1 MFENVF
7 LFFQVYD
14 AVHSSLSVLYN
25 ANGGKL
31 PRRGPLAS
39 ETSATE
45 LSQNLTAGFGTAQ
58 QPESIDRL
66 ISSIAGDDDDTPALE
81 YLFRQHACAWVRAAV
96 EGWAQAKTHM
106 SAAIK
111 TADSLQPSTLM
122 PLAARSLLLGD
133 YALITY
139 EAARMNQQTPNS
151 NILPGLSQKWVKSR
165 NFAFKSASILNVDKH
180 LWARSFLLWYRAC
193 VGISD
198 CIYNYNLESKEK
210 QDTQA
215 RFGINVSPFTCKVA
229 SDFVEELQASF
240 AASGLRCPALDLIH
254 CSAQFNQAGCSQSES
269 LSKQDLD
276 MQWIQNLASAM
287 SASKVVSG
295 QNFSDVGSAP
305 VSPVMTIMQLS
316 NMRRISGNW
325 SHAASIMLC
334 ALELCETGS
343 SEFFSN
349 PTHRGMLHH
358 NLGDLLRDR
367 HLYEESKTQLDR
379 ADSCFL
385 ANSSNEFEAFL
396 VASAHD
402 RERLLLESDSKR
414 GMFAEIAA
422 VMATR
427 ARLLDNQNLLEEAE
441 KLFNKSLNALRV
453 SSFSDSKSVR
463 LFCLSCFDFSS
474 SNIRTGFWLQAYL
487 QGTCA

>member
-1 MFENVF
+1 
-7 LFFQVYD
+7 
-14 AVHSSLSVLYN
+14 VHSSLSVLYT

-39 ETSATE
+39 EPSSSE
-45 LSQNLTAGFGTAQ
+45 LSQNPTTGFGTVQ

-81 YLFRQHACAWVRAAV
+81 YLFRQHACAWARAAI

-139 EAARMNQQTPNS
+139 ETARMNQQTPNS

-165 NFAFKSASILNVDKH
+165 NFAVKSAQISNIDKH
-180 LWARSFLLWYRAC
+180 MWARSFLLWFRAC

-198 CIYNYNLESKEK
+198 CIYNYNLENKEK
-210 QDTQA
+210 QDTHA
-215 RFGINVSPFTCKVA
+215 RFGINESSFTCKVA
-229 SDFVEELQASF
+229 SEFVEELQASF
-240 AASGLRCPALDLIH
+240 AASAIRCPALDLIH

-269 LSKQDLD
+269 LAKQDLD
-276 MQWIQNLASAM
+276 MQWIQNLTSAC
-287 SASKVVSG
+287 SASKVILG
-295 QNFSDVGSAP
+295 QNPIDLGPAP
-305 VSPVMTIMQLS
+305 VSSALIVMQLS

-325 SHAASIMLC
+325 SHAASIMSS
-334 ALELCETGS
+334 ALELYETGS
-343 SEFFSN
+343 AEFSN
-349 PTHRGMLHH
+349 PTYRGMLHH
-358 NLGDLLRDR
+358 NLGDLLRER
-367 HLYEESKTQLDR
+367 HLYDESKTQLDR

-385 ANSSNEFEAFL
+385 ANSANEFEAFL
-396 VASAHD
+396 VASALD

-414 GMFAEIAA
+414 SMFAEIAA

-427 ARLLDNQNLLEEAE
+427 ARLLDNQNLLEDAE

-453 SSFSDSKSVR
+453 SSASISMSLCTIF
-463 LFCLSCFDFSS
+463 L
-474 SNIRTGFWLQAYL
+474 T
-487 QGTCA
+487 